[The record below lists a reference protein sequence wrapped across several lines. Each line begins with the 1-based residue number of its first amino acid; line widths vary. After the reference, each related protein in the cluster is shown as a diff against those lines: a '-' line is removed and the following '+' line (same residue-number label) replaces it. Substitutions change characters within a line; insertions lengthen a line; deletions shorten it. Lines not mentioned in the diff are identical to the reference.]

1 VGFIRD
7 LTGKTA
13 ATAAKASGELQRGQ
27 AFESATD
34 VDRAGLVSRTQVG
47 RAGREAGDLLD
58 PFAEVGAQGLD
69 LAGFLGDPTAQFD
82 FLQNNPLFQSALE
95 SANVRTEQRAASR
108 GRLSAGD
115 TLEQLTANTLQT
127 ARPFLQDQRSDILNL
142 LNLGR
147 GVASE
152 QGGILQNTAGNLANI
167 RGGTAAD
174 VANLRT
180 GGTSAQAAG
189 QVGAANVRGQAASNL
204 LSGGI
209 QLAGLFS
216 DERLKEKIKPI
227 GFENGH
233 NIYKWAWNKV
243 ANALGLFGES
253 RGVIAQQVKE
263 TNPEAISYDRG
274 FMKVNYE
281 MIGVNHGD

>member
-1 VGFIRD
+1 VGFVRD

-13 ATAAKASGELQRGQ
+13 ADAAKQSGELQRGQ
-27 AFESATD
+27 AFESAAD
-34 VDRAGLVSRTQVG
+34 VQRAGGLAATSLS
-47 RAGREAGDLLD
+47 RAGTRAGDLLD

-108 GRLSAGD
+108 GRLSSGD

-152 QGGILQNTAGNLANI
+152 QGGLIT
-167 RGGTAAD
+167 GTAAD
-174 VANLRT
+174 VANIQRSTAADVANLET
-180 GGTSAQAAG
+180 GGTAAQAAG
-189 QVGAANVRGQAASNL
+189 AVGAANARGQGASNL
-204 LSGGI
+204 LSGAISIG
-209 QLAGLFS
+209 GLFS
-216 DERLKEKIKPI
+216 DERLKENIKLI
-227 GFENGH
+227 GYESGH
-233 NIYKWAWNKV
+233 NIYKWAWNKL

-281 MIGVNHGD
+281 MIGVNHGN